1 MYSTNWLFF
10 SIQIT
15 VIFMKVTYYVLSNG
29 SRIFNG
35 LDVKLHSKWVSYELI
50 NAKKKIV
57 VREATIVDPFLNLA
71 IKNNLPEPFG
81 IVSWN
86 SSIFMSKILDEKC
99 SYSSYLKDR
108 TVCDLGCG
116 TGLGSFTSALLGAKH
131 IISLDIDQLSLA
143 LCDITYE
150 RIKSDHFKNAESIP
164 KMAFKQFDMNSTE
177 ELPFCDILL
186 MADVT
191 YYEPL
196 AMVAAA
202 RVFEAKT
209 NYNAS
214 ILITDC
220 GRRSTTVFSTEL
232 NRLLNNSGYAHPHN
246 CKLTESSEGSFLWL
260 E

>member
-1 MYSTNWLFF
+1 MYPTYWLFF
-10 SIQIT
+10 PIYI
-15 VIFMKVTYYVLSNG
+15 VIYMKATYYVLSNG
-29 SRIFNG
+29 NRIFNG
-35 LDVKLHSKWVSYELI
+35 LDVKLHSKWVSYELK
-50 NAKKKIV
+50 NAKKIFK

-71 IKNNLPEPFG
+71 IENNLPEPFG

-86 SSIFMSKILDEKC
+86 SSIFMSKILDKT
-99 SYSSYLKDR
+99 YRDSSYLRDR
-108 TVCDLGCG
+108 TICDLGCG
-116 TGLGSFTSALLGAKH
+116 TGLGSFTSALLGAKN
-131 IISLDIDQLSLA
+131 IVSLDIDQLSLA

-150 RIKSDHFKNAESIP
+150 RIKSDHFKHSESIP
-164 KMAFKQFDMNSTE
+164 KMTFKQFDMNSSE
-177 ELPFCDILL
+177 VLPFCDLLL

-209 NYNAS
+209 KYNSS

-232 NRLLNNSGYAHPHN
+232 NRLLNNSGYSHPQN

-260 E
+260 D